1 MVRNCNNVSI
11 CIWYEMVIMY
21 RSAYGTKWQWYE
33 MVMVRKWFSLWYEMA
48 GTKYNRQTSSESAS
62 HPPLVATSADS
73 VPSSYLVRIT
83 IAPIG
88 PTFGNL
94 QWRRYWNNFTFEYS
108 SNNNIFSFVAMSA
121 DSIPI
126 CICIWYVVEPNYG
139 FYTTG
144 RESADGGLYW
154 RRFLRAVLNA
164 SKEFACTTLF
174 GRWFQ
179 WITVSTKKECWY
191 CCFL

>member
-1 MVRNCNNVSI
+1 MNLLYSFIISKILVYIFNFFLTNPWNSI
-11 CIWYEMVIMY
+11 EKGCHTNGDHSPI
-21 RSAYGTKWQWYE
+21 
-33 MVMVRKWFSLWYEMA
+33 FP
-48 GTKYNRQTSSESAS
+48 NRQTAGESAS
-62 HPPLVATSADS
+62 LPQYLVATSADS

-88 PTFGNL
+88 TTFGNL